1 MEHQNLR
8 LIQNVIYMSIYEA
21 TDLQKK
27 KRTLL
32 VAIRREISKITQLE
46 Y

>member
-1 MEHQNLR
+1 MKHQNLR

-27 KRTLL
+27 ETDIACGYKKRNF
-32 VAIRREISKITQLE
+32 
-46 Y
+46 